1 MCINMF
7 LLLSE
12 LLKVLDVLFFTKSMV
27 IHLVFLDFGHPFLIF
42 FVLHLVMLLES

>member
-12 LLKVLDVLFFTKSMV
+12 LLNVLDVPFFTKSMM
-27 IHLVFLDFGHPFLIF
+27 IHLFFFEFWLSFPDL